1 MNFRENCKYD
11 IAAVSSLGLR
21 LCPAGRE
28 PLFSGASLQVQAT
41 SAETNV
47 LSALSSLGMRTK
59 VLTKFVRGLETSR
72 YIRAELA
79 RRGIEAESLDIGQG
93 GPWGFRHQI
102 NFADSGFGSVPPVVL
117 NDRAGEAGRM
127 IRAEDFDLER
137 LFEED
142 GCRIFHLSGL
152 VASVSDETGKACLA
166 MVRAAK
172 KAGSKVSFDV
182 NYRPLLHKGREKEL
196 FALFD
201 ELCGLADILSGASYL
216 VCEGRGRA
224 KDLQEEG
231 AYAEA
236 LRRRYPDAE
245 IIFSVCRSEIDANRH
260 LLGALLMKNGMLY
273 RRELQELAVYDRIGG
288 GDGYLA
294 GVLYGLLKGY
304 SPQECLDLGWA
315 VSALAVSSAQDYAMP
330 ESEEQLWQI
339 CRGNAQIKR

>member
-21 LCPAGRE
+21 LCPAGRQ

-117 NDRAGEAGRM
+117 NDRAGEAGRA

-201 ELCGLADILSGASYL
+201 ELCGLADILSGASYM
-216 VCEGRGRA
+216 VSEGKGRA
-224 KDLQEEG
+224 RSLDEEA
-231 AYAEA
+231 AYAVK
-236 LRRRYPDAE
+236 LRERYPQAE
-245 IIFSVCRSEIDANRH
+245 VILNCCRIEESANRH
-260 LLGALLMKNGMLY
+260 ELGAVLLESGSLN
-273 RRELQELAVYDRIGG
+273 RREVHALDVYDRIGG

-339 CRGNAQIKR
+339 CRGNAPIKR